1 MHLDSL
7 KQDIRYTLRS
17 FRRDAGFF
25 ATAVLIVGLGIGANT
40 AIFSVVNALLFRPL
54 QFQSPD
60 RLVWIANAGSD
71 GGLSSQTSRVANYQD
86 WQRMNHSLESLAAYF
101 AFFDY
106 GSYNLVGVGEPER
119 LVGVGVSQNFLG
131 FLGVQPELGRGFV
144 DDECKW
150 NGAQAVILTHG
161 LWERSFGSDPR
172 VIGRSITLNDKVTTV
187 VGVLPAAFDFST
199 VFTPGS
205 RIDMLTPFP
214 ITPETDRWGN
224 TLAVIG
230 RLKPRITVQQAQA
243 EFDVI
248 NEQIRREHPDR
259 WTFGARLT
267 LLQDHLT
274 SRFHRSL
281 FVLLCAVGAVLL
293 IACTN
298 LSNLMLARAASRRK
312 EIAIRAALGA
322 SRWRLV
328 RQMLT
333 ESLVLSFLGAVLG
346 LCLAYIGIRYLTVI
360 RGVSIPLLHTV
371 KMDGTA
377 LLFTA
382 LTALAT
388 GILFGIVPALQ
399 TSGAKE
405 SAALKDMGRGLSEG
419 RRTAWTR
426 NVLVVSEVALA
437 CVLLTGA
444 GLLVRSFLR
453 VLDVDLGFK
462 PERAAAW
469 RIDAGQKYSTRAQQT
484 AFYDRLVR
492 SIEAVPGV
500 ESAGVTDALPLSRD
514 RSWGAFVRGVAY
526 PKGQTPLAHPRLV
539 DWRYIRTMRI
549 PLVAGRDFND
559 HDTAESE
566 KVIVI
571 NEKMARRLWPNQNPL
586 GQVAIVNGERRVVGV
601 VGNVRHESLEQE
613 GSLEVYLPITQAQI
627 NSVELVVRTRLAPKA
642 LAPQVRAALR
652 AVEPSLPTVEYQE
665 LDELVDRAVSPRRF
679 MVVLLGAF
687 ALAALLLASI
697 GIYGVVSYTV
707 TQRTPEIGIRMALGA
722 SAGQVQRHVM
732 RQTITLVSSGILAGI
747 ASALL
752 LTRLMASLLYRL
764 DPADPLTFVATTLVL
779 LIVAVSAGYVPALR
793 ASRVDPMSALRTN

>member
-1 MHLDSL
+1 
-7 KQDIRYTLRS
+7 
-17 FRRDAGFF
+17 
-25 ATAVLIVGLGIGANT
+25 VC
-40 AIFSVVNALLFRPL
+40 
-54 QFQSPD
+54 
-60 RLVWIANAGSD
+60 
-71 GGLSSQTSRVANYQD
+71 SSG
-86 WQRMNHSLESLAAYF
+86 M
-101 AFFDY
+101 
-106 GSYNLVGVGEPER
+106 
-119 LVGVGVSQNFLG
+119 
-131 FLGVQPELGRGFV
+131 
-144 DDECKW
+144 
-150 NGAQAVILTHG
+150 
-161 LWERSFGSDPR
+161 
-172 VIGRSITLNDKVTTV
+172 
-187 VGVLPAAFDFST
+187 
-199 VFTPGS
+199 
-205 RIDMLTPFP
+205 
-214 ITPETDRWGN
+214 
-224 TLAVIG
+224 
-230 RLKPRITVQQAQA
+230 
-243 EFDVI
+243 
-248 NEQIRREHPDR
+248 
-259 WTFGARLT
+259 
-267 LLQDHLT
+267 
-274 SRFHRSL
+274 
-281 FVLLCAVGAVLL
+281 
-293 IACTN
+293 
-298 LSNLMLARAASRRK
+298 
-312 EIAIRAALGA
+312 
-322 SRWRLV
+322 
-328 RQMLT
+328 
-333 ESLVLSFLGAVLG
+333 
-346 LCLAYIGIRYLTVI
+346 
-360 RGVSIPLLHTV
+360 LHTV